1 VRKLDL
7 DELDKGLIVCLSHDG
22 RMSFKEIAEELT
34 VTEKTIRM
42 RYKKLVDGK
51 VLKVV
56 GIVDP
61 VAVGVKVAAIFQLD
75 VEPSRLQEVVAV
87 MKEYKEVRYITLTSG
102 EYPLM
107 IQTNLPNQED
117 IRLMVYKL
125 YDIPGI
131 RKVNT
136 TYQFDIFKNTHDIL

>member
-1 VRKLDL
+1 VRELDL
-7 DELDKGLIVCLSHDG
+7 DDLDRGLMVCLSHDG
-22 RMSFKEIAEELT
+22 RMSFKDIAEELQ

-42 RYKKLVDGK
+42 RYKKLVDAE

-61 VAVGVKVAAIFQLD
+61 VAVGVKVAAIFQVD
-75 VEPSRLQEVVAV
+75 VEPSRLQKVVAV

>member
-1 VRKLDL
+1 VRELDL
-7 DELDKGLIVCLSHDG
+7 DDLDRGLMVCLSHDG
-22 RMSFKEIAEELT
+22 RMSFKDIAEELQ
-34 VTEKTIRM
+34 VTEKTIRI
-42 RYKKLVDGK
+42 RYKKLVDAE

-61 VAVGVKVAAIFQLD
+61 VAVGVKVAAIFQVD
-75 VEPSRLQEVVAV
+75 VEPSRLQKVVAV

>member
-1 VRKLDL
+1 MRKLEL

-22 RMSFKEIAEELT
+22 RMSFKDIAEKLQ
-34 VTEKTIRM
+34 VTEKTIRL
-42 RYKKLVDGK
+42 RYKKLVDAE

-61 VAVGVKVAAIFQLD
+61 VAVGVKVAAIFQVD

-87 MKEYKEVRYITLTSG
+87 MKKYKEVRYITLTSG

-125 YDIPGI
+125 YDIQGI

>member
-1 VRKLDL
+1 MKELDL
-7 DELDKGLIVCLSHDG
+7 DELDRGLIVCLSHDG
-22 RMSFKEIAEELT
+22 RMSFKDIAEELE

-42 RYKKLVDGK
+42 RYKKLVDGG

-75 VEPSRLQEVVAV
+75 VEPSYLQEVVAAL
-87 MKEYKEVRYITLTSG
+87 KEYKEVRYITLTSG

-107 IQTNLPNQED
+107 IQTNLPSQED
-117 IRLMVYKL
+117 IRVMVYKL
-125 YDIPGI
+125 YDLSGI

>member
-1 VRKLDL
+1 VRELDL
-7 DELDKGLIVCLSHDG
+7 DDLDRGLMVCLSRDG
-22 RMSFKEIAEELT
+22 RMSFKDIAEELQ

-42 RYKKLVDGK
+42 RYKKLVDAE

-61 VAVGVKVAAIFQLD
+61 VAVGVKVAAIFQVD
-75 VEPSRLQEVVAV
+75 VEPSRLQKVVAV